1 MSIIL
6 CQRLNGWHY
15 CPNQTN
21 DATREGHF
29 DQKVRYNFFE
39 TWKECLEWKN
49 RFFYDTL
56 MPICLF
62 SKIYL
67 HVMTVFYLTP
77 NFLLNVTFSRWFT
90 TMTLITFKGCSS
102 SGHCFLRCHTWKFLA
117 DFFYNQAMTCVDFP
131 IKKFPIKIRP
141 WHLLTDPLGGLKN
154 AIDSFGNYIL
164 RAFSEC
170 IKSRIKRPVCQA
182 RWQIVKR
189 RRVPLVLLNG
199 IFFFLL
205 CSWHFWK
212 EQLSVR
218 KCQIF
223 SPIFLQ

>member
-1 MSIIL
+1 MFLLVQIVVFLHLLFFVCASIMYYVTHFGMWCIWDLNVTFCKVIPIIL

-15 CPNQTN
+15 CSNQTN

-29 DQKVRYNFFE
+29 DWKVRYNFFE
-39 TWKECLEWKN
+39 TRKECFEWKN

-102 SGHCFLRCHTWKFLA
+102 SSGHCFLRCHTWKFLA
-117 DFFYNQAMTCVDFP
+117 DFFLQPSHDLCGLPYKKVSHKNQTLTPLNRP
-131 IKKFPIKIRP
+131 IRGSQKCN
-141 WHLLTDPLGGLKN
+141 WL
-154 AIDSFGNYIL
+154 
-164 RAFSEC
+164 
-170 IKSRIKRPVCQA
+170 
-182 RWQIVKR
+182 
-189 RRVPLVLLNG
+189 
-199 IFFFLL
+199 
-205 CSWHFWK
+205 
-212 EQLSVR
+212 VR
-218 KCQIF
+218 KLYF
-223 SPIFLQ
+223 EGFFGVH